1 MSGAWI
7 PAFLALWVVVLLL
20 GLLVLGTLRRI
31 APLLERAESHLAA
44 SSGAAGRLGLEP
56 GTPVP
61 KFEVAT
67 VEGASLTDADL
78 RGEASIVLFIR
89 RGCPACARLIDQLK
103 AGEAGKL
110 GIRLLVVAE
119 EESLAEE
126 LASAEA
132 VTAIA
137 QPDRSLA
144 TAFQTNATPHAFAVA
159 ASGLIA
165 ESSFPNSVEQ
175 LEVLAE
181 LVREGGDVS
190 TEALRTVLT
199 T

>member
-7 PAFLALWVVVLLL
+7 AAFLALWVVVLLL

-56 GTPVP
+56 GVPVP
-61 KFEVAT
+61 KFQVAT
-67 VEGASLTDADL
+67 VEGATVTDADL
-78 RGEASIVLFIR
+78 RGKTSIVLFIR
-89 RGCPACARLIDQLK
+89 RGCPACAPLIDQLK
-103 AGEAGKL
+103 GGEAAKL
-110 GIRLLVVAE
+110 GIQLVVAAE

-144 TAFQTNATPHAFAVA
+144 NAFQTNATPHAFAVA
-159 ASGLIA
+159 TSGVVA
-165 ESSFPNSVEQ
+165 ESGFPNSVEQ
-175 LEVLAE
+175 LEVLAA

-190 TEALRTVLT
+190 TEGLSTVLT